1 MKNAKNKNKIVIS
14 SLIKQYENKTTPTSN
29 CIIVAV

>member
-1 MKNAKNKNKIVIS
+1 MKNAKNKIVIS
-14 SLIKQYENKTTPTSN
+14 SLIKQYANKTTPTSN